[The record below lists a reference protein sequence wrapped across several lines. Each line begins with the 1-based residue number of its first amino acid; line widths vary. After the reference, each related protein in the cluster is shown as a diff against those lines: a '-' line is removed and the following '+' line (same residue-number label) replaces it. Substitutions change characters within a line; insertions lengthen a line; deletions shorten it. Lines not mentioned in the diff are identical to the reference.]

1 MRPNF
6 IILGVVILAAIGSAY
21 YFQNASPQKMINYA
35 PVESEVPKHKQQLTP
50 QFTIKRFGD
59 ELRTLSVP
67 RDTAGKV
74 VVLNFWA
81 SWCAPCVA
89 EFPLLMEI
97 SDIYA
102 DDLIFIGL
110 SSDLTEAAIDKFFN
124 NIDYSPA
131 EHEWI
136 AFDEGGNITR
146 NIFQSLMLPETLL
159 IDQDGYIVKKFVGA
173 DWTKEEMIA
182 DIDTLLTKSA
192 TD

>member
-6 IILGVVILAAIGSAY
+6 IILSVIILAAIGSAY

-35 PVESEVPKHKQQLTP
+35 PVESEVPKHKQQVVPYLTI
-50 QFTIKRFGD
+50 TRFAD
-59 ELRTLSVP
+59 EARTLTLP
-67 RDTAGKV
+67 RDTEGKV
-74 VVLNFWA
+74 VILNFWA

-89 EFPLLMEI
+89 EFPLLLEI

-110 SSDLTEAAIDKFFN
+110 SSDLTKAAIDKFFN

-131 EHEWI
+131 EQEWI
-136 AFDEGGNITR
+136 SFDEGGNITR

-173 DWTKEEMIA
+173 DWTKEEMTA
-182 DIDTLLTKSA
+182 AIDVLLTKGGP
-192 TD
+192 D